1 MRIILVLW
9 AVPLCLFWSWY
20 TLSFFDISF
29 GTVFFSRELHDL
41 VFRVYGNT
49 LGVPADE
56 IPAMVAWACAVDTAL
71 IGSIAA
77 WRWRAGWFPQ
87 SWAYA
92 KGVFAKRGSAASG
105 LSDGN
110 GASAVE
116 TSPDV
121 PRSSGIPGL
130 ALPMAAND
138 NSIQK
143 RSVAAPAARVTA
155 TTATAGPAHPAE

>member
-20 TLSFFDISF
+20 TLSFYDISF

-49 LGVPADE
+49 LGVPAGE
-56 IPAMVAWACAVDTAL
+56 VPAMVAWACAVDTAL

-92 KGVFAKRGSAASG
+92 KGMFAKRGSAASRH
-105 LSDGN
+105 LPDGKE
-110 GASAVE
+110 ASAGVSS
-116 TSPDV
+116 TS
-121 PRSSGIPGL
+121 IPGQ
-130 ALPMAAND
+130 ALPIAAND

-143 RSVAAPAARVTA
+143 RSIAAPAASMAATA
-155 TTATAGPAHPAE
+155 ATAGPAHPAE